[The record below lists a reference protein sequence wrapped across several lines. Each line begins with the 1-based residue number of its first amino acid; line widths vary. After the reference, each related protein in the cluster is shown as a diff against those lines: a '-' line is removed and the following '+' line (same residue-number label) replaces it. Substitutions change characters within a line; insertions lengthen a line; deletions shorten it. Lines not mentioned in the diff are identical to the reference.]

1 MTVCGA
7 HTRQQG
13 ARCGR
18 PAGWGTEHVGNGR
31 CKLHG
36 GASAGAPV
44 RHGRYSLTHRAGLAE
59 KVERF
64 LDDPAPGDLTA
75 ELALLRALLQDYLER
90 FGEHQALRAEDIQF
104 LAGLIRKVGA
114 MVERVA
120 RILNQS
126 ALTAAE
132 VQFLTARVADLVVQY
147 IAEPDAQRGFLD
159 ELRAAVGPGRRAL
172 GAGPRLDDDR

>member
-1 MTVCGA
+1 MSQCGA
-7 HTRQQG
+7 KTRG
-13 ARCGR
+13 GSPCGR
-18 PAGWGTEHVGNGR
+18 LAMPNGR
-31 CKLHG
+31 CDMHG
-36 GASAGAPV
+36 GKSPGGPI
-44 RHGRYSLTHRAGLAE
+44 RHGRYSLTHRQALAD

-75 ELALLRALLQDYLER
+75 ELALLRALLQEYLER
-90 FGEHQALRAEDIQF
+90 FTEHQALRAEDIQF
-104 LAGLIRKVGA
+104 LAGLIREVGA

-132 VQFLTARVADLVVQY
+132 VQYLTARVADLVVQY
-147 IAEPDAQRGFLD
+147 IAEPDAQHGFLD

-172 GAGPRLDDDR
+172 GARPGLDGDR